1 MHGVLVV
8 GILIVLLC
16 VSAKDS
22 TDLVCVLAT
31 RHWDSSRQTNI
42 VIASTVGTMTHLFP
56 TSCVCSGGGGGV
68 VLAIHDTFGEA
79 VFYSDQQNRPT
90 R

>member
-31 RHWDSSRQTNI
+31 RHWDSS
-42 VIASTVGTMTHLFP
+42 TVGTTTHLFP
-56 TSCVCSGGGGGV
+56 TSCVCSGGGGV